1 MRTSRFQAE
10 DHRAQLAPS
19 GVRSA
24 SDSGF
29 TLLAVVV
36 MTAIVLIALSVAAPI
51 VAHDLRRD
59 REVEAMN
66 RANQYVRAIQLYY
79 RKFNHCPGSMDE
91 LEKSNNIRF
100 LRQRYPDPM
109 TGEANWRLI
118 HVGENKTTVK
128 GFFGQPL
135 AGPAPGLGSAAGMAS
150 NPGGSSTVQAS
161 GLGAGF
167 NGATIGSS
175 GTTGSTG
182 STGAT
187 GSTGSSGSIFGSSG
201 TGSLS
206 GGGGPIMGIGSAK
219 SGAAILTVNEKSTYQ
234 EWEFLYDPR
243 IELLRAKA
251 SLLGGGSQN
260 SGLSTFGGST
270 GATGSTG
277 PTGTPS
283 STPNAAT
290 GNSGPTNP

>member
-10 DHRAQLAPS
+10 DHSAHLAPS
-19 GVRSA
+19 DVRA
-24 SDSGF
+24 VSDSGF

-79 RKFNHCPGSMDE
+79 RKFNHYPGSMDE

-100 LRQRYPDPM
+100 LRQRYPDPL

-135 AGPAPGLGSAAGMAS
+135 TGPAPGLGSAAGMVS
-150 NPGGSSTVQAS
+150 NPGGAQTVQAS

-187 GSTGSSGSIFGSSG
+187 GATGSTGSLFGSSG

-206 GGGGPIMGIGSAK
+206 GGGGPIMGVGSAK
-219 SGAAILTVNEKSTYQ
+219 SGAAILTVNEKSAYQ

-260 SGLSTFGGST
+260 SGLSAFGGST
-270 GATGSTG
+270 GATGGTG
-277 PTGTPS
+277 PTSTPS

-290 GNSGPTNP
+290 GNTGLTNP